1 MELIVNLKQK
11 KEMKIIA
18 VGKNYA
24 EHAMEFDGTVDK
36 PQVPMIFMK
45 PDSAIIKNGKH
56 FYVPDFLG
64 RVEYEAEIVVRI
76 NKLGK
81 SIPARFAHRYYDAIT
96 VGIDFTARDMQKKA
110 IERGEP
116 WDLSKGF
123 DGSAVLGEFCPVER
137 YDIDNVAF
145 SLTVNDNVVQSGNTS
160 QMHFSVDE
168 IIAYVSRFCTLKTG
182 DLIFTGT
189 PAGVGEAM
197 IGSHLKGY
205 IGDEKVLDF
214 HVR

>member
-1 MELIVNLKQK
+1 
-11 KEMKIIA
+11 MKIIA

-24 EHAMEFDGTVDK
+24 EHALEFDGTVGK
-36 PQVPMIFMK
+36 PAVPMIFMK

-64 RVEYEAEIVVRI
+64 RVDYEAEIVVRI

-96 VGIDFTARDMQKKA
+96 VGIDFTARDMQRA
-110 IERGEP
+110 FIEAGAP
-116 WDLSKGF
+116 WELSKGF
-123 DGSAVLGEFCPVER
+123 DGSAVLGEFVPVEG
-137 YDIDNVAF
+137 YDINDLQF
-145 SLTVNDNVVQSGNTS
+145 SLTIDDSVVQSASTS
-160 QMHFSVDE
+160 QMLFNVDE
-168 IIAYVSRFCTLKTG
+168 IIAYVSRFCTLKHG

-189 PAGVGEAM
+189 PAGSGPVS
-197 IGSHLKGY
+197 IGTHLKGF
-205 IGDEKVLDF
+205 IGEQKVLDF

>member
-1 MELIVNLKQK
+1 
-11 KEMKIIA
+11 MKIIA
-18 VGKNYA
+18 VGKNYS
-24 EHAMEFDGTVDK
+24 EHAFEFDGSSDK
-36 PQVPMIFMK
+36 PAVPIIFMK

-64 RVEYEAEIVVRI
+64 RVDYEAEIVVRI

-96 VGIDFTARDMQKKA
+96 VGIDFTARDWQRRLIA
-110 IERGEP
+110 AGEP
-116 WDLSKGF
+116 WDMSKGF
-123 DGSAVLGEFCPVER
+123 DGSAVLGEFRPVER
-137 YDIDNVAF
+137 YDINDIDF
-145 SLTVNDNVVQSGNTS
+145 SLTINDETVQCGNTG
-160 QMHFSVDE
+160 QMYFSVDE

-189 PAGVGEAM
+189 PAGAGPVA

-205 IGDEKVLDF
+205 IGDDKVLDF
-214 HVR
+214 QVR

>member
-1 MELIVNLKQK
+1 
-11 KEMKIIA
+11 MKIIA
-18 VGKNYA
+18 VGKNYRD
-24 EHAMEFDGTVDK
+24 HALEFDGSSDK
-36 PQVPMIFMK
+36 PAVPIIFMK

-64 RVEYEAEIVVRI
+64 RVDYEAEIVVRI

-96 VGIDFTARDMQKKA
+96 VGIDFTARDWQRNLIA
-110 IERGEP
+110 AGEP
-116 WDLSKGF
+116 WDMSKGF
-123 DGSAVLGEFCPVER
+123 DGSAVLGDFRPIER
-137 YDIDNVAF
+137 YDINNVDF
-145 SLTVNDNVVQSGNTS
+145 SLTINDELAQEGKTS
-160 QMHFSVDE
+160 QMYFSVDE

-189 PAGVGEAM
+189 PAGSGPAT
-197 IGSHLKGY
+197 IGTHLKGY
-205 IGDEKVLDF
+205 IGDDKVLDF

>member
-1 MELIVNLKQK
+1 
-11 KEMKIIA
+11 MKIIA
-18 VGKNYA
+18 VGKNYS
-24 EHAMEFDGTVDK
+24 EHALEFDGTVER
-36 PQVPMIFMK
+36 PQVPLIFMK

-64 RVEYEAEIVVRI
+64 RVDYEAEIVVRI

-96 VGIDFTARDMQKKA
+96 VGIDFTARDMQRKF
-110 IERGEP
+110 IENGEP

-123 DGSAVLGEFCPVER
+123 DGSAVLGEFRSVEK
-137 YDIDNVAF
+137 YNINDVDF
-145 SLTVNDNVVQSGNTS
+145 SLTIDDEVVQKANTS
-160 QMHFSVDE
+160 QMYFSVDE

-189 PAGVGEAM
+189 PAGVGEAK
-197 IGSHLKGY
+197 IGTHLKCY

>member
-1 MELIVNLKQK
+1 
-11 KEMKIIA
+11 MKIIA
-18 VGKNYA
+18 VGKNYS
-24 EHAMEFDGTVDK
+24 EHALEFDGTVEK
-36 PQVPMIFMK
+36 PQVPIIFMK

-64 RVEYEAEIVVRI
+64 RVDYETEIVVRI

-96 VGIDFTARDMQKKA
+96 VGIDFTARDMQRGL

-123 DGSAVLGEFCPVER
+123 DGSAVLGEFRPIEK
-137 YDIDNVAF
+137 YDINNVEF
-145 SLTVNDNVVQSGNTS
+145 SLTIDDNVVQRGNTS

-189 PAGVGEAM
+189 PAGVGEAT
-197 IGSHLKGY
+197 IGTHLKGY
-205 IGDEKVLDF
+205 IGDDKVLDF

>member
-1 MELIVNLKQK
+1 
-11 KEMKIIA
+11 MKIIA

-24 EHAMEFDGTVDK
+24 EHAYEFDGTVDR
-36 PQVPMIFMK
+36 PQVPLIFMK

-64 RVEYEAEIVVRI
+64 RVDYEAEIVVRI

-96 VGIDFTARDMQKKA
+96 VGIDFTARDMQRGL

-123 DGSAVLGEFCPVER
+123 DGSAVLGEFYPVDNI
-137 YDIDNVAF
+137 DINNIDF
-145 SLTVNDNVVQSGNTS
+145 SLTIDDDVVQQANTS
-160 QMHFSVDE
+160 QMYFSVDE

-189 PAGVGEAM
+189 PAGAGEAK
-197 IGSHLKGY
+197 IGTHLKGY
-205 IGDEKVLDF
+205 IGEKKVLDF

>member
-1 MELIVNLKQK
+1 
-11 KEMKIIA
+11 MKIIA

-24 EHAMEFDGTVDK
+24 EHAFEFDGTVDR
-36 PQVPMIFMK
+36 PQVPLIFMK

-64 RVEYEAEIVVRI
+64 RVDYEAEIVVRI

-81 SIPARFAHRYYDAIT
+81 SIPVRFAHRYYDAIT
-96 VGIDFTARDMQKKA
+96 VGIDFTARDMQRGL

-123 DGSAVLGEFCPVER
+123 DGSAVLGEFYPVENV
-137 YDIDNVAF
+137 DINNVDF
-145 SLTVNDNVVQSGNTS
+145 SLTIDDNVVQQANTS
-160 QMHFSVDE
+160 QMYFSVDE

-189 PAGVGEAM
+189 PAGAGEAK
-197 IGSHLKGY
+197 IGTHLKGY
-205 IGDEKVLDF
+205 IGENKVLDF

>member
-1 MELIVNLKQK
+1 
-11 KEMKIIA
+11 MKIIA

-24 EHAMEFDGTVDK
+24 EHALEFDGTVDAPK
-36 PQVPMIFMK
+36 LPLIFMK

-64 RVEYEAEIVVRI
+64 RVDYEAEIVVRI

-96 VGIDFTARDMQKKA
+96 VGIDFTARDMQRGL

-123 DGSAVLGEFCPVER
+123 DGSAVLGEFRPVGQ
-137 YDIDNVAF
+137 YDINNVDF
-145 SLTVNDNVVQSGNTS
+145 SLTIDDKEVQKGNTS
-160 QMHFSVDE
+160 QMYFSVDE

-189 PAGVGEAM
+189 PAGAGEAK
-197 IGSHLKGY
+197 IGTHLKGY
-205 IGDEKVLDF
+205 IGDDKVLDF

>member
-1 MELIVNLKQK
+1 
-11 KEMKIIA
+11 MKIIA

-24 EHAMEFDGTVDK
+24 EHALEFDGTVDAPK
-36 PQVPMIFMK
+36 VPLIFMK

-64 RVEYEAEIVVRI
+64 RVDYEAEIVVRI

-96 VGIDFTARDMQKKA
+96 VGIDFTARDMQRGL

-123 DGSAVLGEFCPVER
+123 DGSAVLGEFRPVGQ
-137 YDIDNVAF
+137 YDINNVDF
-145 SLTVNDNVVQSGNTS
+145 SLTIDDKEVQKGNTS
-160 QMHFSVDE
+160 QMYFSVDE
-168 IIAYVSRFCTLKTG
+168 IIAYVSRFWTLKTG

-189 PAGVGEAM
+189 PAGAGEAK
-197 IGSHLKGY
+197 IGTHLKGY
-205 IGDEKVLDF
+205 IGDDKVLDF

>member
-1 MELIVNLKQK
+1 
-11 KEMKIIA
+11 MKIIA

-24 EHAMEFDGTVDK
+24 GHALEFDGTVEK
-36 PQVPMIFMK
+36 PPVPMIFMK

-64 RVEYEAEIVVRI
+64 RVDYEAELVVRI

-81 SIPARFAHRYYDAIT
+81 SIPARFAYRYYDAIT
-96 VGIDFTARDMQKKA
+96 VGIDFTARDMQRSFISEGA
-110 IERGEP
+110 P

-123 DGSAVLGEFCPVER
+123 DGSAVLGDFRPIER
-137 YDIDNVAF
+137 YNINDVDF
-145 SLTVNDNVVQSGNTS
+145 SLTIDDEVVQQANSS
-160 QMHFSVDE
+160 SMLFAVDE
-168 IIAYVSRFCTLKTG
+168 IIAYISRFCTLKTG

-189 PAGVGEAM
+189 PAGSGPVT
-197 IGSHLKGY
+197 IGTHLKGY
-205 IGDEKVLDF
+205 IGEEKVLDF

>member
-1 MELIVNLKQK
+1 
-11 KEMKIIA
+11 MKIIA
-18 VGKNYA
+18 VGKNYR
-24 EHAMEFDGTVDK
+24 EHAIEFDGSDEK
-36 PQVPMIFMK
+36 PAVPLIFMK

-64 RVEYEAEIVVRI
+64 RIDYEAEIVVRI

-96 VGIDFTARDMQKKA
+96 VGIDFTARDWQHRL
-110 IERGEP
+110 IEAGEP
-116 WDLSKGF
+116 WDISKGF
-123 DGSAVLGEFCPVER
+123 DGSAVLGDFRPIER
-137 YDIDNVAF
+137 YDINNVDF
-145 SLTVNDNVVQSGNTS
+145 SLTINEVVVQKGNTS
-160 QMHFSVDE
+160 QMYFAVDE

-189 PAGVGEAM
+189 PAGAGPAT
-197 IGSHLKGY
+197 IGTQLKGY
-205 IGDEKVLDF
+205 IGDDKVLDF

>member
-1 MELIVNLKQK
+1 
-11 KEMKIIA
+11 MKIIA

-24 EHAMEFDGTVDK
+24 EHAMEFDGTVER
-36 PQVPMIFMK
+36 PQVPLIFMK

-64 RVEYEAEIVVRI
+64 RVDYEAEIVVRI

-96 VGIDFTARDMQKKA
+96 VGIDFTARDMQRGL

-123 DGSAVLGEFCPVER
+123 DGSAVLGEFRSIER
-137 YDIDNVAF
+137 YDIKNVDF
-145 SLTVNDNVVQSGNTS
+145 SLTINDDVVQKANTS
-160 QMHFSVDE
+160 QMYFSVDE

-189 PAGVGEAM
+189 PAGVGEAK
-197 IGSHLKGY
+197 IGTHLKGY
-205 IGDEKVLDF
+205 IGEDKVLDF